1 MPSLSFNSLHLR
13 PPSSHSRPTTFLSH
27 IPFLLSRLS
36 NHSTSIVSFATTTTF
51 LYHNTMAQPQPSTPP
66 TPSAM
71 ATFSLWHL
79 KSLSYAPQERCNLI
93 LALQNALREI
103 DREVTRGLAEV
114 QSTEYMV
121 VVTYVRWTF
130 FPSLFPL
137 PTVHSS
143 TFHSSDTASEL
154 HWTSRIF
161 ASPGNGDSVYLG
173 GLHVFPLNSSSCAT
187 FRCRDKDRRSVW
199 KQRTFAVVEAYELTA
214 DTNI

>member
-1 MPSLSFNSLHLR
+1 
-13 PPSSHSRPTTFLSH
+13 
-27 IPFLLSRLS
+27 
-36 NHSTSIVSFATTTTF
+36 
-51 LYHNTMAQPQPSTPP
+51 
-66 TPSAM
+66 M

-79 KSLSYAPQERCNLI
+79 KSLSYAPQERRNLI
-93 LALQNALREI
+93 PALQNALREI
-103 DREVTRGLAEV
+103 DGEIRRGLAEV

-143 TFHSSDTASEL
+143 ALHPSGTASEP

-161 ASPGNGDSVYLG
+161 ASVGNGDSVYLG
-173 GLHVFPLNSSSCAT
+173 GLHVFPLNSSSRAT
-187 FRCRDKDRRSVW
+187 FRCRDEDKRSVW
-199 KQRTFAVVEAYELTA
+199 KRRTFTVVEAYELTA